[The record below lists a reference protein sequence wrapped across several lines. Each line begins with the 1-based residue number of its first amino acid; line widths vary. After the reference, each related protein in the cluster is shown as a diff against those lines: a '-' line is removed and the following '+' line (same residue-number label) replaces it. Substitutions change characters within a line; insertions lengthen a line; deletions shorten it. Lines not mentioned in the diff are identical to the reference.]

1 MKKLFLLIP
10 ALILSVMMNA
20 ETKTIGPDDPTET
33 VNNQLISA
41 LGNAADGD
49 IIILKDGI
57 YNEESNYVVFNKD
70 VEVRAAAGANPVVK
84 VVTYLKVEGG
94 KHAIIDGLIFDGSAQ
109 GSRDQYFRFTD
120 NGNNI
125 LELNN
130 CTFNDVKKNIFR
142 CESGKKFSLLDVKNC
157 TFAGSLSNVMKLES
171 NLCGAAHFDGCEFSN
186 TAEIVIYGTSAS
198 HLDECVVNDC
208 YFHDNAKQSIYFEAS
223 GTEGTETCDELT
235 VTNSTFAN
243 TTALSNWIS
252 IIDVRPYGSS
262 MTDAI
267 KVTIDHCTFYNN
279 PTVDSGH
286 ADIRLYK
293 LSDATVSNCIFAH
306 PEAYERRATYNY
318 GGSISNCLTYNLTYD
333 ASRNAHRQD
342 GGNPVLTNNFTAD
355 PLFTDAANANYS
367 FPGNWVTM
375 NLSPARGAATDG
387 SDLGDPRWYSAEVLP
402 SVDFAS
408 PYVLD
413 GLHAKL
419 NGNIALD
426 EDNFLKQNNNSDPTQ
441 HGTATWKIHATK
453 SCYVSVTPDIKG
465 GSGHHY
471 QIAIYDANNNL
482 ICEPLAENDSWASD
496 ITPNFG
502 TILIPAGD
510 YKVVLS
516 NLMNNSGAT
525 LRKITL
531 AYIGGDVQAM
541 PGTTNIADAWFSS
554 NGTRADGKI
563 SYSSISSGCWAKW
576 NINVTAAGT
585 YNVTVNIS
593 GQYGHKYV
601 VEFLKEGESTP
612 IVVTK
617 GTTNYDNDPTLYANE
632 LGSVILEAANYEMK
646 VFNDVGDAALHSVKL
661 EYAGGGVQN
670 MPGTTELMEAWFSS
684 NGTRNNGA
692 IEYTSVSSGCW
703 AKWNLAFAKG
713 GNFNV
718 IVNIR
723 GQYGHQYVVEFLKE
737 GESTPIVVTKD
748 AINYHN
754 DPTLYANELGMVT
767 LEAGNYEM
775 KVSNNVGDAALISVT
790 LEYLGGAVV
799 NIPNAI
805 PLADALL
812 HDGATRDNEGLHF
825 KNAQYVEWNIHAT
838 EGLYTFAATCTSSN
852 YSNLTIKVKQGT
864 SEKYS
869 YTPQYSYTGDKVISS
884 PQWLLDEGDYTL
896 ELSNPTS
903 GSGYITTLSATAA
916 TDVFI
921 LDENTEGDGSI
932 AAAAATEEEYTFL
945 LKRSFTAGKYYTI
958 CIPVGSWND
967 ELKLA
972 FGADY
977 ELWKMSSAI
986 QSGDEIALNFE
997 QINGES
1003 FHAGMPYIIKP
1014 SVDVLNPIFYNKKEI
1029 KNSTYNNVQPFEAAD
1044 FIGTF
1049 YKDEIPA
1056 GVNNLYLQNNN
1067 LYYSESNNTPIKGT
1081 RAWIRL
1087 NQQSSAPVR
1096 ARIVLGEQVAT
1107 DINLVN
1113 GELVNGTVKTIE
1125 NGQVIIIRDGIRYN
1139 VMGAKIQ

>member
-10 ALILSVMMNA
+10 ALVLSLMA
-20 ETKTIGPDDPTET
+20 K
-33 VNNQLISA
+33 
-41 LGNAADGD
+41 AADQYPDPAVDNSLATAVSAVGSGETIYLD
-49 IIILKDGI
+49 EGI
-57 YNEESNYVVFNKD
+57 YTNSDASDYTKIRGGKNITFKAIEGKNPVVQLKYAFQIREASSAKFMGIKFDGTNLAYDSYFLAYDATDNTWEFEDCEFTALSKYVIQYGSDKKVASVVFNK
-70 VEVRAAAGANPVVK
+70 
-84 VVTYLKVEGG
+84 
-94 KHAIIDGLIFDGSAQ
+94 
-109 GSRDQYFRFTD
+109 
-120 NGNNI
+120 
-125 LELNN
+125 
-130 CTFNDVKKNIFR
+130 
-142 CESGKKFSLLDVKNC
+142 
-157 TFAGSLSNVMKLES
+157 
-171 NLCGAAHFDGCEFSN
+171 
-186 TAEIVIYGTSAS
+186 
-198 HLDECVVNDC
+198 C
-208 YFHDNAKQSIYFEAS
+208 YFHDITKSCIYIDNTGEAN
-223 GTEGTETCDELT
+223 LT
-235 VTNSTFAN
+235 VRNSTFAN
-243 TTALSNWIS
+243 IDASAVSAGMVESKTATGAVL
-252 IIDVRPYGSS
+252 V
-262 MTDAI
+262 
-267 KVTIDHCTFYNN
+267 DHCTFYNCKVKN
-279 PTVDSGH
+279 TDYGTIKVASPN
-286 ADIRLYK
+286 
-293 LSDATVSNCIFAH
+293 ATVSNCIFAM
-306 PEAYERRATYNY
+306 PTSTDNLRTVYVPSGLEAGTTVTHCIMHNY
-318 GGSISNCLTYNLTYD
+318 TKDSNIGIPSRTGLTKEEC
-333 ASRNAHRQD
+333 NA
-342 GGNPVLTNNFTAD
+342 VD
-355 PLFTDAANANYS
+355 PLFNDLANSKYTFA
-367 FPGNWVTM
+367 GDWTTM

-387 SDLGDPRWYSAEVLP
+387 TDLGDPRWYSAEVLP

-531 AYIGGDVQAM
+531 AYIGGDVQVM

-775 KVSNNVGDAALISVT
+775 KVSNNIGDAALISVT

-921 LDENTEGDGSI
+921 LDENTEDDGSI

-1014 SVDVLNPIFYNKKEI
+1014 SVDVKNPILYNKKEI
-1029 KNSTYNNVQPFEAAD
+1029 KNSTYNNVQEFTAAD
-1044 FIGTF
+1044 FVGTF
-1049 YKDEIPA
+1049 YKDVIPA
-1056 GVNNLYLQNNN
+1056 GESNLYLQNNN
-1067 LYYSESNNTPIKGT
+1067 LYYSPTNNTPIKGT

-1087 NQQSSAPVR
+1087 KPQGAGAAPR

-1113 GELVNGTVKTIE
+1113 DEIVNGTVKTIE
-1125 NGQVIIIRDGIRYN
+1125 NGQLVIIRDGIRYN